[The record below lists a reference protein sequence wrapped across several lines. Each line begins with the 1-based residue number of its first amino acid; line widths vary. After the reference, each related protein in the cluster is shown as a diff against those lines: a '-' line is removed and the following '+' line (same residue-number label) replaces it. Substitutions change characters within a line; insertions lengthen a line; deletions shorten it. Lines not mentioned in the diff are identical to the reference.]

1 MSASV
6 TPCFENFAGFTNK
19 NWKPLDSFEQALEQP
34 AGSWIT
40 YTRDSYLSPAEFK
53 KMSDDAKTQGLDRV
67 QKKRKKVTGIVREV
81 DHENKVLTVES
92 IPRRFRNEAREMK
105 VLSWKLREHMKGNP
119 LYYAQIP
126 MSEEEIAQRKKE
138 RSERASAARKKRKT
152 SSSPRAE
159 A

>member
-1 MSASV
+1 
-6 TPCFENFAGFTNK
+6 
-19 NWKPLDSFEQALEQP
+19 
-34 AGSWIT
+34 
-40 YTRDSYLSPAEFK
+40 
-53 KMSDDAKTQGLDRV
+53 
-67 QKKRKKVTGIVREV
+67 
-81 DHENKVLTVES
+81 
-92 IPRRFRNEAREMK
+92 MK